1 MAVIERIESSEA
13 RPYVVAWGRLT
24 EEDEDRLRTRV
35 AAPAD
40 TDVTVD
46 LCEVEEVTDEGCV
59 AIKDVAEDMGCRGR
73 CDSLRE
79 NAAWGYFQRVAEHQ
93 ATEQTVAASDSAKG
107 ALRDRRWSASA
118 GLVTA
123 LLLVS
128 LVFSLVLATPAIAG
142 RLNKIDG
149 TANADRIRGTSASD
163 RIRGE
168 EGNDI
173 LRGWAGDD
181 RLVGGPDDDVL
192 VGGPGRDSYVCGGG
206 EDVVV
211 VDFSRLAEHFGN
223 GCEVAV
229 FDV

>member
-1 MAVIERIESSEA
+1 M
-13 RPYVVAWGRLT
+13 
-24 EEDEDRLRTRV
+24 
-35 AAPAD
+35 
-40 TDVTVD
+40 
-46 LCEVEEVTDEGCV
+46 
-59 AIKDVAEDMGCRGR
+59 
-73 CDSLRE
+73 
-79 NAAWGYFQRVAEHQ
+79 AEHQ
-93 ATEQTVAASDSAKG
+93 ATERAVAASDRAKG
-107 ALRDRRWSASA
+107 ALRDRRWSAST

-149 TANADRIRGTSASD
+149 TASADRIRGTSASD
-163 RIRGE
+163 RIRGG

-211 VDFSRLAEHFGN
+211 VDFSRRAEHFGN

>member
-1 MAVIERIESSEA
+1 MAEQQASER
-13 RPYVVAWGRLT
+13 V
-24 EEDEDRLRTRV
+24 
-35 AAPAD
+35 
-40 TDVTVD
+40 
-46 LCEVEEVTDEGCV
+46 
-59 AIKDVAEDMGCRGR
+59 
-73 CDSLRE
+73 
-79 NAAWGYFQRVAEHQ
+79 
-93 ATEQTVAASDSAKG
+93 VAASDRVKG
-107 ALRDRRWSASA
+107 VLRDRRWSAST

-128 LVFSLVLATPAIAG
+128 LVLATPAIAA

-149 TANADRIRGTSASD
+149 TASADRIRGTSASD
-163 RIRGE
+163 RIRGG

-211 VDFSRLAEHFGN
+211 VDFFRHAEHFGK

-229 FDV
+229 FDA